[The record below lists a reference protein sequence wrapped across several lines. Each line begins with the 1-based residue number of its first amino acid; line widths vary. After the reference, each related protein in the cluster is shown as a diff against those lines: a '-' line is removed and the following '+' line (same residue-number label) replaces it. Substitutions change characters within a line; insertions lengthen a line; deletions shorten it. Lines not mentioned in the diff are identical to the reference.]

1 MTSRASRPPFGDN
14 RATDEWGADPWD
26 HSPPRNRYG
35 APGRDDRYV
44 QRPPSQTPLTER
56 VLSSTEDP
64 GRTRVARR
72 RVIRKTGMVA
82 QNIPQA
88 GRIRRVMRNTAWTG
102 PRQYAT
108 PLGPR
113 PVLDRRPPDGFQ
125 PWPTGTRLDT
135 TLRAAIMP
143 ADRSSEEDAR

>member
-1 MTSRASRPPFGDN
+1 MTSQASQPSFGDE
-14 RATDEWGADPWD
+14 RATDQWGADPWD

-35 APGRDDRYV
+35 GPGLDARAR
-44 QRPPSQTPLTER
+44 QTPPSETPLTER

-72 RVIRKTGMVA
+72 RVQRKTGMVA
-82 QNIPQA
+82 QNIPQT
-88 GRIRRVMRNTAWTG
+88 GRLRRVMRNSAWTG

-113 PVLDRRPPDGFQ
+113 PVLDRRPPDAFQ
-125 PWPTGTRLDT
+125 PWPTGTLLDT
-135 TLRAAIMP
+135 TLRAALTP
-143 ADRSSEEDAR
+143 TDRSSEEDSR